1 MTALPQGCS
10 DLGDETPAYADGAVQ
25 LDTAPDPNDPPTII
39 VLLSKLT
46 GDVDSAK
53 ILEYPPAS

>member
-1 MTALPQGCS
+1 
-10 DLGDETPAYADGAVQ
+10 